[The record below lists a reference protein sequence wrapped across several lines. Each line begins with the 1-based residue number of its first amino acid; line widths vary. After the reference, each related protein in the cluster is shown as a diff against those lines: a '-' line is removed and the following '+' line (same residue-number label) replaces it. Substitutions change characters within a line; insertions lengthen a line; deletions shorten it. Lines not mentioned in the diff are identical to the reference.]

1 MTAEAKT
8 AQPNFILLY
17 VDSPK
22 GSGDFY
28 TSLLGR
34 EPVETSPTFVMFAL
48 EGGLMLGL
56 WSRHTV
62 KPVPAAT
69 GGGSEIGIAVDDA
82 AAVDTA
88 CAAWKARGVKIIQE
102 PTEMDFG
109 RTFVGL
115 DPDGH
120 RVRVFAPAQEE
131 GGPDEG
137 APQAGAR

>member
-1 MTAEAKT
+1 MT
-8 AQPNFILLY
+8 AQPETAQPKFILLY

-22 GSGDFY
+22 ASGDFY

-48 EGGLMLGL
+48 GGGLMLGL

-62 KPVPAAT
+62 EPAPATT
-69 GGGSEIGIAVDDA
+69 GGGSEIGIAVGNP
-82 AAVDTA
+82 AAVDAT
-88 CAAWKARGVKIIQE
+88 CAAWKAHGVSIIQE

-120 RVRVFAPAQEE
+120 RVRVFAPPSDQ
-131 GGPDEG
+131 G
-137 APQAGAR
+137 APRAGGQ